1 MEVLPWF
8 GMTGFLLMSFSSAAH
23 DMLTT
28 LMIGSSLLWEMML
41 WLSVSV
47 IKKQSFIRYSKRHKF
62 RPKMRQNAFGGRA
75 LPGPAGEASALPQ
88 TL

>member
-1 MEVLPWF
+1 MEVLQWF
-8 GMTGFLLMSFSSAAH
+8 GMTGFLLMSFSSAAR

-28 LMIGSSLLWEMML
+28 LMIGSSLLSEMM

>member
-1 MEVLPWF
+1 
-8 GMTGFLLMSFSSAAH
+8 MSLNSAAR

-28 LMIGSSLLWEMML
+28 LMIGSCLLWEMML

-47 IKKQSFIRYSKRHKF
+47 NLKKQSCIRYSKRRKF

-75 LPGPAGEASALPQ
+75 PPGPAGEA
-88 TL
+88 

>member
-1 MEVLPWF
+1 
-8 GMTGFLLMSFSSAAH
+8 MSLSSAAR

-47 IKKQSFIRYSKRHKF
+47 IKKQSCIRYSKKRKF

-75 LPGPAGEASALPQ
+75 PPRPAGEDSALPQ